1 MKTIKVDD
9 VAYSIFAD
17 LTKKSKHHKVDD
29 YVSDLALKLH
39 TQNKKR

>member
-9 VAYSIFAD
+9 VAYSIFVEQ
-17 LTKKSKHHKVDD
+17 TKKSKHHKVDD
-29 YVSDLALKLH
+29 YVSSLALELH